1 MSDHLEPS
9 PLPEPNSIG
18 PQPAHAHKRGF
29 LAGLRA
35 SFFTGLIVITPIAM
49 TLWLMWTVAGMV
61 DSWVLPFIPTHLR
74 PDTYVGWP
82 LRGVGVV
89 IFLLFTVIVGGLAR
103 NFIGRSVIRFG
114 EGLVDRTPVVRSIYN
129 GIKQIAETV
138 LSQGDTKFDRA
149 CVIEYPRPG
158 LRAIAFVSSKA
169 KGELAKIAADGDSLV
184 SVFLPTTPNPTSGF
198 LLYVP
203 ESQITYL
210 EMSVEDAAKLI
221 ISAGL
226 VYPAEKKP
234 VEKSAAEKKP
244 AKTPEAA

>member
-1 MSDHLEPS
+1 MTESAHDAPNPHLH
-9 PLPEPNSIG
+9 
-18 PQPAHAHKRGF
+18 PAPHKRGI

-35 SFFTGLIVITPIAM
+35 SFFTGLIVIAPIAA
-49 TLWLMWTVAGMV
+49 TIWLMWTLAGMV
-61 DSWVLPFIPTHLR
+61 DGWVLPFIPAEFQ
-74 PDTYVGWP
+74 PETYVGTN

-89 IFLLFTVIVGGLAR
+89 IFLIFTVTVGALAR

-114 EGLVDRTPVVRSIYN
+114 ERLVDRTPVVRSVYN
-129 GIKQIAETV
+129 GVKQIAETV
-138 LSQGDTKFDRA
+138 LSQGDAKFDRA
-149 CVIEYPRPG
+149 CFVEYPRTG
-158 LRAIAFVSSKA
+158 MYAIAFVSAKA
-169 KGELAKIAADGDSLV
+169 RGELAHQSDPTDPLISI
-184 SVFLPTTPNPTSGF
+184 FLPTTPNPTSGF

-234 VEKSAAEKKP
+234 DAPLPAPKKAA
-244 AKTPEAA
+244 